1 MLIFSCKKPE
11 VYSETPKITFKSIN
25 VTDTSTLL
33 TDIRLVSITFS
44 IIDGD
49 GDIGIQKDENDTVE
63 DGYYDLIIK
72 LFEKQNGVFQEIT
85 EFEAENNFRMPYVG
99 EITQGNVLKADINV
113 DIENIFPIKY
123 DTVYYEI
130 YVFDNAKHQSNTIK
144 TSEIILNQ

>member
-1 MLIFSCKKPE
+1 MLVFSCKKPE

-33 TDIRLVSITFS
+33 TDIRLVRITFS

-130 YVFDNAKHQSNTIK
+130 YVFDNAMHQSNTIK

>member
-1 MLIFSCKKPE
+1 MLVFSCKKPE

-33 TDIRLVSITFS
+33 TDIRLVRITFS

-99 EITQGNVLKADINV
+99 GITQGNVLKADINV

-130 YVFDNAKHQSNTIK
+130 YVFDNAMHQSNTIK